1 MELLVDVDDIVLA
14 HNDSKLCVD
23 FKVYLDNCFDIKD
36 LGRLKYLFAIEVVRN
51 SQGPFLCQYKY
62 VLEIIDECAPLGS
75 KPVDFSIEKNHE
87 LALALGKPL
96 SNPT

>member
-51 SQGPFLCQYKY
+51 
-62 VLEIIDECAPLGS
+62 
-75 KPVDFSIEKNHE
+75 
-87 LALALGKPL
+87 L
-96 SNPT
+96 SLIHI